1 MENTSEQNEKTQK
14 EESNLITDDEKSNIE
29 NHSKLLY
36 ENALDSFQKKQYK
49 KTITYIEKNETEFD
63 EIYYWRTLFLKLTCY
78 QEIIEK
84 KISLYYNKEISL
96 SSVSKYFTLFN
107 KETSKFFIELRKDES
122 DNKEYISK
130 CECILTLILRQCY
143 NYSQFCIHQKLL
155 YDCIGFL
162 SLGERLIMKTANF
175 FKSPDSDY
183 YASSIFLFLSS
194 LFIISENYSTA
205 KKYIIICLKLS
216 YIELELRLDVNN
228 TFSLI
233 NLSQFKESEQEK
245 VNKIFFNI
253 AICFFH
259 LGVCYEHEYEIE
271 FAYQAYKQAKWF
283 SHTIPNDDLINFAAS
298 MYKMEKREL
307 LRLKV
312 IEFFKKEE
320 KQVPEVKKQIISQPK
335 LWFDEEYNLK
345 KFEKLEQYISTMK
358 LREVDDDDPDLLN
371 EVHRKPFSKQVGVPT
386 KTIHVLNYLMD
397 EKFKGVI
404 EKMKKLE
411 INCLSKKT
419 KDTIQK
425 QILSIKNEQRLKDS
439 EKAKEKKMKEEEE
452 KKIKEEEEKKFK
464 ESEDDNFESQN
475 HKINKEDEEKKVTES
490 FKKKDLEIRIKRN
503 KKRKLNLKGQITKSS
518 NFGSSTNYTLISN
531 KKYTITTLENKEEK
545 NNEIK
550 PYKSMDKGKSLSK
563 TSINCSRHKNFIEK
577 INYDHYIFNKSFK
590 VKKKYLDEQFNREL
604 KFQKNLLKCK
614 GGGFAQLIDNF
625 HFDEIKAKMKCEDF
639 FEKTLENETKIAFEK
654 NLKKE
659 EQQKKSNIIERNS
672 NMFRLPTKFM
682 GRLLK
687 QNKTIIPENENRKF
701 IDNLTSQ
708 IEEIDNTKK
717 FLLKSFKRNL
727 KKNSKIN
734 V

>member
-1 MENTSEQNEKTQK
+1 
-14 EESNLITDDEKSNIE
+14 
-29 NHSKLLY
+29 
-36 ENALDSFQKKQYK
+36 
-49 KTITYIEKNETEFD
+49 
-63 EIYYWRTLFLKLTCY
+63 
-78 QEIIEK
+78 
-84 KISLYYNKEISL
+84 
-96 SSVSKYFTLFN
+96 
-107 KETSKFFIELRKDES
+107 
-122 DNKEYISK
+122 
-130 CECILTLILRQCY
+130 
-143 NYSQFCIHQKLL
+143 
-155 YDCIGFL
+155 
-162 SLGERLIMKTANF
+162 MKTANF

-345 KFEKLEQYISTMK
+345 KFEKLEKYISTMK

-425 QILSIKNEQRLKDS
+425 QILSIKNERRLKDS

-503 KKRKLNLKGQITKSS
+503 IKRKLNLKGQITKSS

-531 KKYTITTLENKEEK
+531 KKYTITTLENK
-545 NNEIK
+545 
-550 PYKSMDKGKSLSK
+550 
-563 TSINCSRHKNFIEK
+563 
-577 INYDHYIFNKSFK
+577 
-590 VKKKYLDEQFNREL
+590 
-604 KFQKNLLKCK
+604 
-614 GGGFAQLIDNF
+614 
-625 HFDEIKAKMKCEDF
+625 
-639 FEKTLENETKIAFEK
+639 
-654 NLKKE
+654 
-659 EQQKKSNIIERNS
+659 
-672 NMFRLPTKFM
+672 
-682 GRLLK
+682 
-687 QNKTIIPENENRKF
+687 
-701 IDNLTSQ
+701 
-708 IEEIDNTKK
+708 
-717 FLLKSFKRNL
+717 
-727 KKNSKIN
+727 
-734 V
+734 